1 MDRAGRLRSTSGA
14 NFAAYLPL
22 PESGVLFGVE
32 PGLLLSLPG
41 DGLFM
46 PPGEGE
52 LVPGFVA
59 GLSLVSDGLQ
69 PTLATTDKP
78 AMVTKTIDRKVRILD
93 S

>member
-14 NFAAYLPL
+14 NLAVYLPL

-46 PPGEGE
+46 PPG
-52 LVPGFVA
+52 
-59 GLSLVSDGLQ
+59 
-69 PTLATTDKP
+69 
-78 AMVTKTIDRKVRILD
+78 
-93 S
+93 